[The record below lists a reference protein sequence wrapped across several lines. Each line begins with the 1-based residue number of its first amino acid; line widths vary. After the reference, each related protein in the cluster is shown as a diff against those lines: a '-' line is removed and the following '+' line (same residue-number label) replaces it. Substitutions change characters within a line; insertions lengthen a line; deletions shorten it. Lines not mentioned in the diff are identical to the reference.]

1 MTSPPRELYGQRLLR
16 YAGEPSA
23 DWDAEPVGEGFAG
36 AIIAAALCDD
46 TGSSGGCFVYY
57 LYENCAVADE
67 WYESFEDALESGL
80 TADSERHL
88 TWNPVGSMTR
98 PEPDNLVHATWY
110 REFPWGVTILAFR
123 DHSYLIDIGRRDKVA
138 LVEIGWD
145 RWHPNFIELQRWN
158 RGPWPRD

>member
-1 MTSPPRELYGQRLLR
+1 MRCARDRRL
-16 YAGEPSA
+16 
-23 DWDAEPVGEGFAG
+23 
-36 AIIAAALCDD
+36 
-46 TGSSGGCFVYY
+46 FVYY

-110 REFPWGVTILAFR
+110 REPHRHRQARQSRAGRDWLGPLA
-123 DHSYLIDIGRRDKVA
+123 
-138 LVEIGWD
+138 
-145 RWHPNFIELQRWN
+145 PELH
-158 RGPWPRD
+158 